1 MSRRIYKSDR
11 RPNAEPGTA
20 TALYRMFMQHEGDV
34 SDKWEHYLPIYE
46 AAFDGLIARG
56 RPIRLLEIGV
66 QNGGSLEIWSKY
78 LPPGSIIVGI
88 DIDKACANLPVS
100 PNVFIH
106 IGDASDPVSLDHM
119 LGDAHFDVIIDDGS
133 HRSDQIIAAFQACF
147 PRRLNPNGLYIVEDL
162 HCSYSTSYGGGFR
175 LPSAALEWF
184 KGLADALNSDHFERD
199 ASEKLDEAE
208 LQRLQELGRQIACVS
223 FFDSVAL
230 IQRLATEKRQPYR
243 RIMTGREAPAVDI
256 ASQVALLPIATLRTL
271 QLSPTAAEGFAP
283 TLLNALASAKEQVGE
298 LRVLLARV
306 EAEWQ
311 QHASEKERER
321 ADWQQRATA
330 TEHEL
335 AKWQRRAVEFE
346 QALHSTEIE
355 LVSAR
360 AQNLALLSSTSWK
373 ATWPLRRFGSMTPP
387 YFRTLLRRSAKF
399 AWWLITFQFPTK
411 LQERRSISQASDASL
426 QAAAP
431 ASPLPSQFEIDARYR
446 QHLARLI
453 DTQRVL
459 DVGAVGA
466 PASIPTLTE
475 ALRRQYAYLEP
486 LRTYPA
492 SGFGRRLS
500 VVTDGIDP
508 DRLHGGVGTAIIL
521 GILLAQHLRAGLRL
535 ITRRQEAEPSQLVSV
550 LAANGLRWEDEIE
563 FLHAP
568 SGVGDDVPVGDAD
581 LFLTTSWWT
590 TKTTRRAVDP
600 RRILYLLQEDERS
613 FYPHGDERLRCA
625 EILSDTE
632 LHFVVNSRMLYQH
645 LIQGPEPLVSIR
657 DRGIWFEPAFP
668 ETLFYDDREQ
678 RAQRRTKN
686 FFFYARPENLRNLYW
701 RGLEAVGAAIEE
713 AILPP
718 NDWRFVFGG
727 RKIERI
733 VLPCGV
739 SPEIRENLPWAE
751 YAALIRQIDLGLS
764 LMDSPHPSYPPLDLA
779 ASGAVVVTN
788 RSGLKRSL
796 DSYSENIFCVDAT
809 LEGLKQGIARAAETA
824 SNETR
829 RAANFARNRM
839 LRDWTTAF
847 APVLQRC
854 AEWVS

>member
-1 MSRRIYKSDR
+1 
-11 RPNAEPGTA
+11 
-20 TALYRMFMQHEGDV
+20 MQHEGDV

-625 EILSDTE
+625 EALSDTE

>member
-1 MSRRIYKSDR
+1 MPFHIISSLLY
-11 RPNAEPGTA
+11 
-20 TALYRMFMQHEGDV
+20 AL
-34 SDKWEHYLPIYE
+34 
-46 AAFDGLIARG
+46 
-56 RPIRLLEIGV
+56 
-66 QNGGSLEIWSKY
+66 
-78 LPPGSIIVGI
+78 
-88 DIDKACANLPVS
+88 
-100 PNVFIH
+100 
-106 IGDASDPVSLDHM
+106 
-119 LGDAHFDVIIDDGS
+119 
-133 HRSDQIIAAFQACF
+133 
-147 PRRLNPNGLYIVEDL
+147 
-162 HCSYSTSYGGGFR
+162 
-175 LPSAALEWF
+175 
-184 KGLADALNSDHFERD
+184 
-199 ASEKLDEAE
+199 
-208 LQRLQELGRQIACVS
+208 
-223 FFDSVAL
+223 
-230 IQRLATEKRQPYR
+230 
-243 RIMTGREAPAVDI
+243 
-256 ASQVALLPIATLRTL
+256 
-271 QLSPTAAEGFAP
+271 
-283 TLLNALASAKEQVGE
+283 
-298 LRVLLARV
+298 
-306 EAEWQ
+306 
-311 QHASEKERER
+311 
-321 ADWQQRATA
+321 
-330 TEHEL
+330 
-335 AKWQRRAVEFE
+335 
-346 QALHSTEIE
+346 
-355 LVSAR
+355 
-360 AQNLALLSSTSWK
+360 
-373 ATWPLRRFGSMTPP
+373 
-387 YFRTLLRRSAKF
+387 
-399 AWWLITFQFPTK
+399 
-411 LQERRSISQASDASL
+411 
-426 QAAAP
+426 
-431 ASPLPSQFEIDARYR
+431 
-446 QHLARLI
+446 

-459 DVGAVGA
+459 DAGTAGS

-475 ALRRQYAYLEP
+475 ALQRQYAYLEP

-492 SGFGRRLS
+492 SAFGRRLS

-508 DRLHGGVGTAIIL
+508 DSLYGGVGTAIIL
-521 GILLAQHLRAGLRL
+521 GILLAQHLGAGLRL
-535 ITRRQEAEPSQLVSV
+535 ITRRQEAEPSRLASV
-550 LAANGLRWEDEIE
+550 LAANGLRWENEIE

-568 SGVGDDVPVGDAD
+568 SGIGDDVPVGDAD

-632 LHFVVNSRMLYQH
+632 LHFVVNSRILYQH
-645 LIQGPEPLVSIR
+645 LIAGPEPLVSIR
-657 DRGIWFEPAFP
+657 ERGIWFEPAFP

-751 YAALIRQIDLGLS
+751 YAAMIRQIDLGLS

-796 DSYSENIFCVDAT
+796 DSYSENILCVDAT
-809 LEGLKQGIARAAETA
+809 LEGLKQGIARAAEIA

>member
-1 MSRRIYKSDR
+1 MSKTIYRSDR
-11 RPNAEPGTA
+11 RPNTEPGTA
-20 TALYRMFMQHEGDV
+20 TALYRMFMEHEGDI

-46 AAFDGLIARG
+46 AAFDGLLAPG
-56 RPIRLLEIGV
+56 RPIHLLEIGV

-88 DIDKACANLPVS
+88 DIDTACTNLSVP
-100 PNVFIH
+100 PNVSVH
-106 IGDASDPVSLDHM
+106 IGDASDPVALDHM
-119 LGDAHFDVIIDDGS
+119 LGDARFDVIIDDGS
-133 HRSDQIIAAFQACF
+133 HRSDQIVAAFEACF
-147 PRRLNPNGLYIVEDL
+147 PRLNPNGRYIVEDL
-162 HCSYSTSYGGGFR
+162 HCSYSRSYGGGFR
-175 LPSAALEWF
+175 LPAAAVEWF

-199 ASEKLDEAE
+199 ASEKLDHPE
-208 LQRLQELGRQIACVS
+208 LQRLQQLGRQIACVS
-223 FFDSVAL
+223 FFDSVVL

-243 RIMTGREAPAVDI
+243 RIMTGRDAPAVDI
-256 ASQVALLPIATLRTL
+256 ASQVALLPTATLRTL
-271 QLSPTAAEGFAP
+271 QLSPAAADGFAQ
-283 TLLNALASAKEQVGE
+283 TLLNALASAREEVGQ
-298 LRVLLARV
+298 LRALLARV

-311 QHASEKERER
+311 Q
-321 ADWQQRATA
+321 RATA
-330 TEHEL
+330 TEQEL
-335 AKWQRRAVEFE
+335 AKWQRRTAEFE
-346 QALHSTEIE
+346 QALHSIEVARAQSEIE

-373 ATWPLRRFGSMTPP
+373 ATWPLRRFGLMAPP
-387 YFRTLLRRSAKF
+387 YFRTLLRRSTIF

-411 LQERRSISQASDASL
+411 LRERRSISQADASL
-426 QAAAP
+426 RAAPP
-431 ASPLPSQFEIDARYR
+431 ASPLPSQLEIDARHR

-459 DVGAVGA
+459 DAGTAGS

-475 ALRRQYAYLEP
+475 ALQRQYAYLEP

-492 SGFGRRLS
+492 SAFGRRLS

-508 DRLHGGVGTAIIL
+508 DSLYGGVGTAIIL
-521 GILLAQHLRAGLRL
+521 GILLAQHLGAGLRL
-535 ITRRQEAEPSQLVSV
+535 ITRRQEAEPSRLASV
-550 LAANGLRWEDEIE
+550 LAANGLRWENEIE

-568 SGVGDDVPVGDAD
+568 SGIGDDVPVGDAD

-632 LHFVVNSRMLYQH
+632 LHFVVNSRILYQH
-645 LIQGPEPLVSIR
+645 LIEGPEPLVSIR
-657 DRGIWFEPAFP
+657 ERGIWFEPAFP

-751 YAALIRQIDLGLS
+751 YAAMIRQIDLGLS

-796 DSYSENIFCVDAT
+796 DSYSENILCVDAT
-809 LEGLKQGIARAAETA
+809 LEGLKQGIARAAEIA